1 MKLEGKVAIVTAA
14 GRGIGRGIAV
24 CLARE
29 GADVVVNSYQQQTTA
44 AVAAEIEALGRKVLA
59 LPGDITRAEVIE
71 NVISQAIDAFGSI
84 DILVNNVGGGPAVPR
99 EPGSGPLG
107 REEAEWDGMY
117 QQNLKAPVLMC
128 RAIAPH
134 FMEQKSGKIVNIS
147 SVAGRDTYTS
157 HTSPMSYAAMKAGLL
172 RFTHSLSEE
181 LGPYNINVNCV
192 CPGYV
197 YTDTWKRGAQRMV
210 ETRPEYKGMTPRE
223 WFDALNEGRFPDLAP
238 PTPLR
243 REQTVEDIAET
254 VLFLVSEEARN
265 ISGQTVNVDG
275 GRNRN

>member
-1 MKLEGKVAIVTAA
+1 MKLQGKVAIVTAA
-14 GRGIGRGIAV
+14 GRGIGRGIAL

-29 GADVVVNSYQQQTTA
+29 GADMVVNSYQEQTTA
-44 AVAAEIEALGRKVLA
+44 AVAAEIEALGRRVLA
-59 LPGDITRAEVIE
+59 LPGDATKAEVVE
-71 NVISQAIDAFGSI
+71 RVVSQAIDTFGGI
-84 DILVNNVGGGPAVPR
+84 DILVSNVGGGPAVPR

-107 REEAEWDGMY
+107 SVEAEWDGMY
-117 QQNLKAPVLMC
+117 EQNLKAPVLMC
-128 RAIAPH
+128 RAVAPH
-134 FMEQKSGKIVNIS
+134 FMERQSGKIVTIS

-157 HTSPMSYAAMKAGLL
+157 HTSPMSYGAMKAGLI
-172 RFTHSLSEE
+172 RFTHALAEE
-181 LGPYNINVNCV
+181 LGPHNVNVNCV

-197 YTDTWKRGAQRMV
+197 YTDTWKRSAQRMV
-210 ETRPEYKGMTPRE
+210 DTRPEYKGMDPKL
-223 WFDALNEGRFPDLAP
+223 WFDALNEGKFLDLAP
-238 PTPLR
+238 PTPLG